1 MDTRLSE
8 KDAWCASD
16 QVMLSLS
23 SLLSSLQVCHNV
35 LLIQPYLKQF
45 LQQGSVCVQNVLHCR
60 SVNGGSFDVQICVLS
75 GETEHYLIESFNL
88 LSELACDDN
97 DDNLMMLMTNLRPCR

>member
-60 SVNGGSFDVQICVLS
+60 SVNGDHLMYRSVSSLERLS
-75 GETEHYLIESFNL
+75 ITLLSHFNL